1 MHGAAMT
8 RQAKK
13 SASVAEP
20 TRGQL
25 LALDQ
30 LKEIEAYADGELEII
45 EIGKP
50 KEEGVSIAVELS
62 VRTKAFRATGGL
74 KFRDRESFFLH
85 IPANFPLKEPSIG
98 FGHRRFLGAPHVQ
111 WGYHICLYLSV
122 EAEWVPS
129 DGMYGVMQR
138 LHDWLVAAGKGELD
152 PDDAP
157 LHPPAAYVG
166 SDKHFVFRANA
177 PAVADGS
184 SYWLGLADLRI
195 SKSWRFD
202 VVAWRPLGNR
212 EEEPPVD
219 QLATALLLSDP
230 FPFEYPTNVW
240 DLVKTPEAK
249 GVSLGVILTLLEYI
263 GLTTPEGEAGYMILG
278 APMRRPEPGG
288 PTLQHLTAWEIESDA
303 IEKLRAFALKNG
315 DPDELRD
322 TLAKWM
328 VGSVVRWCY
337 FHEDRPEV
345 TKRRDNGALASFARE
360 KRILLLGC
368 GALGSNVAE
377 CLVRAGAKSL
387 HLVDNGIVSPGL
399 LVRQNFKDGHVGLAK
414 ARGLE
419 SLLNELELGCDIS
432 ADVAD
437 ISKRGLHSL
446 APEGVDLVI
455 DATASRRVAH
465 RLEQDLKEKSIDA
478 PMLCVSVDGSAE
490 FGSVLVRMPEYV
502 GGPVRLSREA
512 KINALRSNSGHA
524 AVKAFWPQSRPQLF
538 LPEPGCSD
546 PTFTG
551 SYADVSALAAS
562 MLNLGLRRPQELAN
576 TKGSIDL
583 FAAPCSAHAKSTLS
597 FTVESRSVLSDERR
611 NYDVLLSDKALTGI
625 DAEISRIA
633 RVRESTVETG
643 GLIFG
648 EIDEIHQQVFV
659 DTVTGPPPDSEAS
672 AEKFLCGTSGT
683 AEMNRRQDEETQGSS
698 KFIGIWHTHPVS
710 PGQPSDDDYQAMV
723 QLLHLE
729 RSPPRHVLMMIV
741 EFSATEPNPRC
752 HVFRRGDFLVHSL
765 EEFLR
770 RLGQADG

>member
-1 MHGAAMT
+1 MT

-50 KEEGVSIAVELS
+50 KEEGVSVAVELS
-62 VRTKAFRATGGL
+62 IRTKAFRATGGL

-129 DGMYGVMQR
+129 DGMYGFMQR
-138 LHDWLVAAGKGELD
+138 LAEWLDAAGKGELD

-166 SDKHFVFRANA
+166 GDKHFVFRADA
-177 PAVADGS
+177 PAIDEGC
-184 SYWLGLADLRI
+184 SYWLGLADLKHK
-195 SKSWRFD
+195 KSWRFD
-202 VVAWRPLGNR
+202 AVGWRALGKR
-212 EEEPPVD
+212 EENPPAD
-219 QLATALLLSDP
+219 QLVTALLLSEP

-240 DLVKTPEAK
+240 DLVKTLEAK
-249 GVSLGVILTLLEYI
+249 GISFGLIVTLLEYI
-263 GLTTPEGEAGYMILG
+263 ALTTPDGEAGYMILG

-288 PTLQHLTAWEIESDA
+288 PTLQHLTTWEIENGA
-303 IEKLRAFALKNG
+303 IEKLRAFALKDG
-315 DPDELRD
+315 DRDELRG

-328 VGSVVRWCY
+328 VESAVRWCY
-337 FHEDRPEV
+337 FHEDRAEV
-345 TKRRDNGALASFARE
+345 TKRRDEVASTSFVRE

-399 LVRQNFKDGHVGLAK
+399 LVRQNFKDGDVGLAK
-414 ARGLE
+414 ARSLE

-437 ISKRGLHSL
+437 ISKLGLHAL
-446 APEGVDLVI
+446 APEGVDLII

-478 PMLCVSVDGSAE
+478 PMLSVSVDGSAE
-490 FGSVLVRMPEYV
+490 FASVFVRMPDYV
-502 GGPVRLSREA
+502 GGPVRLTREA
-512 KINALRSNSGHA
+512 KISALRSNSGHA
-524 AVKAFWPQSRPQLF
+524 AVKAFWPRTKPQLF

-551 SYADVSALAAS
+551 SYADVSALA
-562 MLNLGLRRPQELAN
+562 
-576 TKGSIDL
+576 
-583 FAAPCSAHAKSTLS
+583 
-597 FTVESRSVLSDERR
+597 
-611 NYDVLLSDKALTGI
+611 
-625 DAEISRIA
+625 
-633 RVRESTVETG
+633 
-643 GLIFG
+643 
-648 EIDEIHQQVFV
+648 
-659 DTVTGPPPDSEAS
+659 
-672 AEKFLCGTSGT
+672 
-683 AEMNRRQDEETQGSS
+683 
-698 KFIGIWHTHPVS
+698 
-710 PGQPSDDDYQAMV
+710 
-723 QLLHLE
+723 
-729 RSPPRHVLMMIV
+729 
-741 EFSATEPNPRC
+741 
-752 HVFRRGDFLVHSL
+752 
-765 EEFLR
+765 
-770 RLGQADG
+770 